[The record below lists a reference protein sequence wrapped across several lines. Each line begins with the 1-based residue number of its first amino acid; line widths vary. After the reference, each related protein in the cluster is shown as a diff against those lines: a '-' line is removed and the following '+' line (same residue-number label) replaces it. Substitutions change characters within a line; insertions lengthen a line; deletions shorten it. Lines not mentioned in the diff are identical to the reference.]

1 MALIFNLETARN
13 ILIEILKT
21 ITSPENSKRIAEAK
35 AASGKEMIK
44 LMQNVFPLMMELQ
57 MQVIKNYGF
66 GSGREGLVN
75 FSQMI
80 RELEKE
86 DDEIARLRNQIR
98 NVYLPPT
105 ISTSPDVLI

>member
-1 MALIFNLETARN
+1 MF
-13 ILIEILKT
+13 IL
-21 ITSPENSKRIAEAK
+21 